1 MSLYFRD
8 RSVTVSFCPLLS
20 SCFYLF
26 ISVFSISLSRLCF
39 PVSAPPPPH
48 PSLLLYA
55 CIWCLSFSNTS
66 LCSFDLLCAS
76 LGLFES
82 ISHLI
87 CPTLTGFTCVF
98 KISLLQLSVISYTL
112 PLYHQCCSSRFWLS
126 GLALWIKFDCLQ
138 LWTPFATLWFRIKYL
153 LCCFWLLPSEYM
165 WVCECMCFFS
175 LLPSRCACVC
185 WLRQVTAEWLI
196 WTDSRAWIGWLDGQ
210 QPLNQQ
216 LTATSLLSWS
226 NPTTSRHVAISSV
239 CFCVRNLVSNSLVNS
254 PS

>member
-1 MSLYFRD
+1 MSL
-8 RSVTVSFCPLLS
+8 C
-20 SCFYLF
+20 LF
-26 ISVFSISLSRLCF
+26 ALCF
-39 PVSAPPPPH
+39 PLVFTCLSQSSAFPCLACAFPSVPLHPPPPLPITVCVH
-48 PSLLLYA
+48 LMPFLFKYFPLFFWL
-55 CIWCLSFSNTS
+55 TS
-66 LCSFDLLCAS
+66 AS

-98 KISLLQLSVISYTL
+98 KTSLLQLSVISYTL
-112 PLYHQCCSSRFWLS
+112 PVYHQCCSSRFWLS

-138 LWTPFATLWFRIKYL
+138 LWTPFATLWFRIMYL

-196 WTDSRAWIGWLDGQ
+196 WIDSRAWIGWLDGQ

-216 LTATSLLSWS
+216 LTTTSLLSWS
-226 NPTTSRHVAISSV
+226 KPTTSRHVAISSV
-239 CFCVRNLVSNSLVNS
+239 CFCVRNLESKSLVNS